1 MKVGKL
7 ADEQLLYPSIRSYYS
22 DIIRKNLCIAYRADT
37 LNTIH
42 KDLLGRLPKI
52 SENDN
57 TILAGEI
64 SDCFEKIYSCMEYA
78 ASILKEIL
86 RERGTL
92 ESSYHKILKKTIKNT
107 DTASIYCDK
116 KVKNFVMSTLDWY
129 AIVHDIRSEET
140 HFSMGKIYVV
150 NSVFIYKIQRK
161 TGRET
166 VYDLIRVIKKLP
178 GQTDSQYSLNVDDVK
193 RIYLGFLNSIRY
205 LETIISKKGPLGI

>member
-1 MKVGKL
+1 MKIGEL
-7 ADEQLLYPSIRSYYS
+7 DIEQLTYPRIKSFYS
-22 DIIRKNLCIAYRADT
+22 DIIRKNSCIAYRIDT
-37 LNTIH
+37 LNIIH
-42 KDLLGRLPKI
+42 KDLLGRLPEI

-78 ASILKEIL
+78 ASILKEML
-86 RERGTL
+86 RERGNL

-107 DTASIYCDK
+107 DPASIYGDK
-116 KVKNFVMSTLDWY
+116 KVKNFIMNTLDWY

-150 NSVFIYKIQRK
+150 NSAFIYKIQRR

-166 VYDLIRVIKKLP
+166 VYDLVRVIKKLP
-178 GQTDSQYSLNVDDVK
+178 ERTDSEYSLNVEDVNK
-193 RIYLGFLNSIRY
+193 IYLGFLDSIRH
-205 LETIISKKGPLGI
+205 LEIMISEK